1 MTDFAFLDAT
11 AQAELVRTGE
21 ASPAE
26 LVDSAIERVERVNPQ
41 LNAVIHP
48 QFDQARATV
57 ANGVPDGPF
66 TGVPVVIKD
75 LDGALEGAPNHRGNR
90 LLKAVGHIDD
100 HDTYLNSRLK
110 RAGFVVVGR
119 TNTPEFGLQPTTE
132 PLAYGPTRNPWN
144 TEYSPGGSSGGSAA
158 AVASGMVPVGHA
170 GDGGG
175 SIRIP
180 ASECGLFGLK
190 PSRGRVSLGPDQSE
204 SWHGL
209 VQRHVVTR
217 SVRDSAAILDVLA
230 GYEVGDA
237 YTAPLPTQPY
247 ASEVGADPG
256 RLRIALCTFPIAGL
270 AEVDAE
276 CEAAVQ
282 DAARLLESLGHTV
295 EEVTPA
301 AYQQGGEAFGAF
313 FTLLSSWVTHEVDTA
328 AALAGREVNADDFEP
343 LTWMYAE
350 MGRATTAP
358 TYIAAVETL
367 HRWAR
372 DAMSFFDTSTRTPSS
387 GFDLLLTPTLA
398 CTPPA
403 IGHLVADA
411 DNALEVAG
419 RATPVAAFTAPGN
432 ITGQPGMSVPLYWEA
447 STNLPIGTQ
456 LLAGMFREDLLF
468 RVAAQLETARPWA
481 DRHPVVHAGR
491 F

>member
-1 MTDFAFLDAT
+1 MTDTAFLDAT
-11 AQAELVRTGE
+11 AQAQLVRSGE

-26 LVDSAIERVERVNPQ
+26 LVDAAIERIERVNPQ

-48 QFDQARATV
+48 LFDQARAVV
-57 ANGVPDGPF
+57 ADGVPDGPF
-66 TGVPVVIKD
+66 RGVPAVIKD
-75 LDGALEGAPNHRGNR
+75 LDGALAGAPNHRGNR
-90 LLKAVGHIDD
+90 LLKEVGNLDD
-100 HDTYLNSRLK
+100 HDTFLNARLK

-144 TEYSPGGSSGGSAA
+144 TEFSAGGSSGGSAA
-158 AVASGMVPVGHA
+158 AVASGMVPVGLA

-217 SVRDSAAILDVLA
+217 SVRDSAAILDLLA

-237 YTAPLPTQPY
+237 YTAPTPARPY
-247 ASEVGADPG
+247 ADEVGADPG

-270 AEVDAE
+270 CEVDPE
-276 CEAAVQ
+276 CVAAAQ

-295 EEVTPA
+295 EQVTPA
-301 AYQQGGEAFGAF
+301 AHERGGDAFGAF

-328 AALAGREVNADDFEP
+328 AALAGRPVNADDFEP
-343 LTWMYAE
+343 VTWMYAE
-350 MGRATTAP
+350 MGRATSAP

-367 HRWAR
+367 HGWSR
-372 DAMSFFDTSTRTPSS
+372 DAMAFFDPTHRTPTS
-387 GFDLLLTPTLA
+387 GFDLMLTPTLA
-398 CTPPA
+398 CTPPP
-403 IGHLVADA
+403 IGHLVVDA
-411 DNALEVAG
+411 DNALEGAG

-432 ITGQPGMSVPLYWEA
+432 ITGQPAMSVPLYWEA
-447 STNLPIGTQ
+447 STNLPIGVQ
-456 LLAGMFREDLLF
+456 LLAGMYREDLLV
-468 RVAAQLETARPWA
+468 RVAAQLETARPGA
-481 DRHPVVHAGR
+481 DRRPTVCA
-491 F
+491 